1 MGNRL
6 AIIDISSICM
16 GIASGD
22 AGPGPGPRLGPG
34 PTGPLASPEAMP
46 MHIDD
51 ISTIASPFPKKV
63 NPICTYPFKLVLI
76 QVTQVLLVNDSGWL
90 ASANS
95 PSEVQL
101 ITM

>member
-1 MGNRL
+1 MGNGL
-6 AIIDISSICM
+6 AIVEKSSICM
-16 GIASGD
+16 DIASGD
-22 AGPGPGPRLGPG
+22 AGPGPGPGPG
-34 PTGPLASPEAMP
+34 LGSAGPSASPEAMS

-51 ISTIASPFPKKV
+51 ISTVASPFPKKV